1 MGGGRGRSGLL
12 AAILGLALVVAGCGT
27 ESHENRP
34 RPPVPVPVTV
44 SISPGGV
51 LLQPSGVGSASEP
64 GTNIS
69 QNEGLQATEANPKAP
84 LLVTFTVSNIT
95 NQRTALLVSDAGE
108 VDEKSPCPVIACS
121 EEIVPGGTGELRA
134 SLDTGNYQVSAR
146 NIAGGKP
153 VRFSVGP
160 NRPSSQQD
168 LLLP

>member
-1 MGGGRGRSGLL
+1 MGGGRGRSGPL
-12 AAILGLALVVAGCGT
+12 AAILVLALAVAGCGT

-34 RPPVPVPVTV
+34 RPPVPVAVTV

-51 LLQPSGVGSASEP
+51 LLQPSEVGSPGES

-69 QNEGLQATEANPKAP
+69 QNEGLKPTEADPKAP
-84 LLVTFTVSNIT
+84 LPVTFTVSNISE
-95 NQRTALLVSDAGE
+95 QRTALLVSGAGE

-121 EEIVPGGTGELRA
+121 AEIVPGGTGELRT
-134 SLDTGNYQVSAR
+134 SLDTGDYQISAR
-146 NIAGGKP
+146 HIAGGKP
-153 VRFSVGP
+153 VPFSVGP